1 MRIIVTK
8 DYEEMSLKAAEIMRA
23 QIQLKPNSVIGL
35 ATGSTPLGLYS
46 NLAKWNEEG
55 SLDFKEVITVN
66 LDEYKGLPAE
76 HDQSYIYFMNKNL
89 FSKINIDKNNTHL
102 PNGMAEDADK
112 ECARYDALIKSLGGQ
127 DMQLLGI
134 GHNGH
139 IGFNEPAD
147 AFANGT
153 YCVKLTESTI
163 NANSRFFASADDV
176 PKYAFSM
183 GCGVI
188 MNAKRILMVA
198 TGEEKAQA
206 IHDMVKGPIS
216 PKCPASILQMHPDVV
231 VVVDEGA
238 AKML

>member
-8 DYEEMSLKAAEIMRA
+8 DYEQMSLKAAEIMRA

-66 LDEYKGLPAE
+66 LDEYKGLPAD

-89 FSKINIDKNNTHL
+89 FSKINIDKKNTHL